1 MKMNSFLMVLNYLGE
16 FNSSEDSSSSEKTV
30 YTTGSS
36 IAAENRGTC
45 SISIN
50 GSVSNGVLGFVILFE
65 REKYTM
71 SGMEAFAKHYCDAL
85 VEIGSYCSGADESI
99 VTASDFSDMLD
110 TEDFDS
116 IIDLL

>member
-1 MKMNSFLMVLNYLGE
+1 
-16 FNSSEDSSSSEKTV
+16 
-30 YTTGSS
+30 
-36 IAAENRGTC
+36 
-45 SISIN
+45 
-50 GSVSNGVLGFVILFE
+50 
-65 REKYTM
+65 M